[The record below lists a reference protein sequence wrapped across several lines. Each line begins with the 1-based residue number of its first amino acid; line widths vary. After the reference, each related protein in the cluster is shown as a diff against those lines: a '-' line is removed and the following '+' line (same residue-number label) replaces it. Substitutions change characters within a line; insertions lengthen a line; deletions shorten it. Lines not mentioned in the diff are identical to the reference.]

1 MEGLVEIVKG
11 KVAAQIAEFNR
22 KHGTR
27 LDAAEVIE
35 GVAVVARLLSKAGVR
50 L

>member
-1 MEGLVEIVKG
+1 MEQLLDIVKA
-11 KVAAQIAEFNR
+11 KVAGQVAEFNR